1 MVPGSSPVDTG
12 RKLNVYET
20 FRRGPGGLLNALCP
34 FNLRSASTGSYVPCA
49 YSPVIT
55 FAA

>member
-12 RKLNVYET
+12 RKLNVHET
-20 FRRGPGGLLNALCP
+20 FRRGSGGLLNALCP